1 MAKRIIKIDMNRVE
15 GDLEIKL
22 EVDDHTVTDA
32 WCVGTMYRGY
42 EQILVGRDP
51 KDALVITPRICGICS
66 TSQLYA
72 ATSALE
78 VAFQSMLAPNG
89 TRIRNLCLMAEA
101 VMSDARHTFLM
112 FAPDFCNPSYRG
124 QPFYDEALELFEPPF
139 KGRVAREAVHHSKQ
153 ILGIVIAFGGQW
165 PHATYM
171 MPGGVT
177 CPLTSESLAACLTA
191 IDTYTEWY
199 EQTVLGCR
207 TDQWLNLL
215 TMDDFFAWLDESEAH
230 RRSAVGVFTRF
241 GRAVGLHQT
250 GRGAPHLLSAGCYY
264 DPERW
269 QRPFTDRQCLQP
281 AGFYDGQARRIE
293 QFDQRHVAE
302 HVRYSWYVDYGGGRH
317 PSEGETRPDYQ
328 PDDDRYTYA
337 KAPRYNNQVVQLG
350 PLSDLVI
357 AKDPLLT
364 SFFQAEGANT
374 WLRQFTRLHRPVPL
388 LQQMRRT
395 IIELQQ
401 HFDEPTFIKSAPEAE
416 GEGCGL
422 INASRG
428 SLGHWVKIKNGR
440 IANYQVITPTSWNGS
455 PRDSSGRRGHWE
467 ESFIGLEIKDLDN
480 PIELCHVVRSHDACL
495 VCTVHF
501 VKSGKRRT
509 FLA

>member
-1 MAKRIIKIDMNRVE
+1 MAKQIIKMDLNRVE

-32 WCVGTMYRGY
+32 WCVGTMYRGF
-42 EQILVGRDP
+42 EQILVGRAP
-51 KDALVITPRICGICS
+51 TDALVITPRICGICS

-78 VAFQSMLAPNG
+78 VAFQTPLAPNA

-112 FAPDFCNPSYRG
+112 FAPDFCNPAYRG
-124 QPFYDEALELFEPPF
+124 QPLYGEALELFEPPF
-139 KGRVAREAVHHSKQ
+139 KGRVARETVYHSKQ

-177 CPLTSESLAACLTA
+177 CPLTEESLAACLAA
-191 IDTYTEWY
+191 IDDYTQWY

-207 TDQWLNLL
+207 CERWLGLN
-215 TMDDFFAWLDESEAH
+215 TMADFFAWLDETEAH
-230 RRSAVGVFTRF
+230 RHSAVGVFARF
-241 GRAVGLHQT
+241 GRALGLHQT
-250 GRGAPHLLSAGCYY
+250 GQGTPHLLSTGCYY
-264 DPERW
+264 DPENW
-269 QRPFTDRQCLQP
+269 QPPFTARQCLQP
-281 AGFYDGQARRIE
+281 AGFYDGETDRIE
-293 QFDQRHVAE
+293 SFDQRQVAE
-302 HVRYSWYVDYGGGRH
+302 HVRYSWYADYGGGRH
-317 PSEGETRPDYQ
+317 PWEGETQPDYQ
-328 PDDDRYTYA
+328 PDGDRYTYA
-337 KAPRYNNQVVQLG
+337 KAPRYQDQVVQLG

-357 AKDPLLT
+357 AGDRLLT

-374 WLRQFTRLHRPVPL
+374 WLRQFTRFHRPVSL

-395 IIELQQ
+395 VIELQQ
-401 HFDEPTFIKSAPEAE
+401 HFDEPTFIKSALGAE

-428 SLGHWVKIKNGR
+428 SLGHWVKIKDGR

-455 PRDSSGRRGHWE
+455 PRDSANRRGHWE

-501 VKSGKRRT
+501 VKGGRKRT
-509 FLA
+509 FLV

>member
-1 MAKRIIKIDMNRVE
+1 MDMNRVE
-15 GDLEIKL
+15 GDLEIKI
-22 EVDDHTVTDA
+22 EVDGNTVTDA

-78 VAFQSMLAPNG
+78 VAFQSPLAPNG

-112 FAPDFCNPSYRG
+112 FAPDFCNPAYRSH
-124 QPFYDEALELFEPPF
+124 PLYTEALDLFEPPF
-139 KGRVAREAVHHSKQ
+139 KGRIARETVHHSKQ
-153 ILGIVIAFGGQW
+153 ILGVVIAFGGQW
-165 PHATYM
+165 PYATYM
-171 MPGGVT
+171 VPGGVT
-177 CPLTSESLAACLTA
+177 CRLTPESLATCLTA
-191 IDTYTEWY
+191 IDTYVHWY
-199 EQTVLGCR
+199 EQTVLGCHFER
-207 TDQWLNLL
+207 WLRIG
-215 TMDDFFAWLDESEAH
+215 TMADFFAWLDENEAH
-230 RRSAVGVFTRF
+230 QRSAVGVFTRF
-241 GRAVGLHQT
+241 GRSLGLHQT
-250 GRGAPHLLSAGCYY
+250 GRGTPNLLSAGCYY

-269 QRPFTDRQCLQP
+269 QPPFTDRQCLEP
-281 AGFYDGQARRIE
+281 AGFYDGQKDRIE
-293 QFDQRHVAE
+293 PFDQRQIAE
-302 HVRYSWYVDYGGGRH
+302 HVRYSWFIDYIDGRH
-317 PSEGETRPDYQ
+317 PWEGETQPDYQ
-328 PDDDRYTYA
+328 PDGDRYTYA
-337 KAPRYNNQVVQLG
+337 KAPRYQNRVAQLG
-350 PLSDLVI
+350 PLAELVI
-357 AKDPLLT
+357 AGDPLLT

-374 WLRQFTRLHRPVPL
+374 WLRQFTRLSRPVSL

-395 IIELQQ
+395 ITELQQ
-401 HFDEPTFIKSAPEAE
+401 QLNEPTFIKSAPESE

-428 SLGHWVKIKNGR
+428 SLGHWVKIKNGK

-455 PRDSSGRRGHWE
+455 PRDSAGRRGHWE

-480 PIELCHVVRSHDACL
+480 PIELCHIVRSHDACL

-501 VKSGKRRT
+501 VKSGKKRT
-509 FLA
+509 FLV

>member
-1 MAKRIIKIDMNRVE
+1 MDMNRVE

-22 EVDDHTVTDA
+22 EVDGHTVTDA

-42 EQILVGRDP
+42 EQILIGRDP

-66 TSQLYA
+66 TSQLSA

-78 VAFQSMLAPNG
+78 VAFQSPLAPNG

-101 VMSDARHTFLM
+101 VMSDARHTFLL
-112 FAPDFCNPSYRG
+112 FAPDFCNQAYRD
-124 QPFYDEALELFEPPF
+124 QPFYEEALELFEPPF
-139 KGRVAREAVHHSKQ
+139 QGRVAREAVQHSKQ

-171 MPGGVT
+171 MPGGVC
-177 CPLTSESLAACLTA
+177 CPLTAESLAVCLTA
-191 IDTYTEWY
+191 IDTYTHWY
-199 EQTVLGCR
+199 EETVLGCR
-207 TDQWLNLL
+207 FEKWLELG
-215 TMDDFFAWLDESEAH
+215 TIADFFAWLDEDEAH
-230 RRSAVGVFTRF
+230 WRSAVGAFTRF
-241 GRAVGLHQT
+241 GRSLGLHQT
-250 GRGAPHLLSAGCYY
+250 GLGTPHLLTTGCYY

-269 QRPFTDRQCLQP
+269 HRPFTSRECLQP
-281 AGFYDGQARRIE
+281 AGFYNGETRQTE
-293 QFDQRHVAE
+293 EFDQRQIDE

-317 PSEGETRPDYQ
+317 PRDGETRPDYK
-328 PDDDRYTYA
+328 PDDDRYTFA
-337 KAPRYNNQVVQLG
+337 KAPRYQDRVVQLG

-357 AKDPLLT
+357 AGDPLLT

-374 WLRQFTRLHRPVPL
+374 WLRQFARLHRPVSL
-388 LQQMRRT
+388 LQQMRQT
-395 IIELQQ
+395 IMQLQQ

-416 GEGCGL
+416 GEGYGL

-428 SLGHWVKIKNGR
+428 SLGHWVTIKNGK

-455 PRDSSGRRGHWE
+455 PRDSLGRRGHWE

-495 VCTVHF
+495 VCTVHL
-501 VKSGKRRT
+501 VKSGKKKT
-509 FLA
+509 FLV

>member
-1 MAKRIIKIDMNRVE
+1 MAKQIIKIDMNRVE

-22 EVDDHTVTDA
+22 EVDGHTVTDA

-78 VAFQSMLAPNG
+78 VAFQSPLAPNG

-112 FAPDFCNPSYRG
+112 FAPDFCNQAYRG
-124 QPFYDEALELFEPPF
+124 QPLYDEALELFEPPF

-171 MPGGVT
+171 VPGGVT
-177 CPLTSESLAACLTA
+177 CPLTAESLAACLTA
-191 IDTYTEWY
+191 IDTYTQWY

-207 TDQWLNLL
+207 TEQWLALS
-215 TMDDFFAWLDESEAH
+215 TMADFFAWLDENEAH
-230 RRSAVGVFTRF
+230 RQSAVGVFSRF
-241 GRAVGLHQT
+241 GRALGLHQT
-250 GRGAPHLLSAGCYY
+250 GQGTPHLLSAGCYY
-264 DPERW
+264 DPEGW
-269 QRPFTDRQCLQP
+269 HTPFTSRQCLQP
-281 AGFYDGQARRIE
+281 AGFYKGQAGQIE
-293 QFDQRHVAE
+293 QFDQRQVAE

-317 PSEGETRPDYQ
+317 PSDGETRPDYQ

-337 KAPRYNNQVVQLG
+337 KAPRYKNQVVQLG

-357 AKDPLLT
+357 AGDPLLT

-374 WLRQFTRLHRPVPL
+374 WLRQFTRLHRPVSL

-401 HFDEPTFIKSAPEAE
+401 HFDEPTFIKSATEAE

-428 SLGHWVKIKNGR
+428 SLGHWVKIKNGK

-501 VKSGKRRT
+501 VKSGKKRT
-509 FLA
+509 FLV

>member
-1 MAKRIIKIDMNRVE
+1 MAKRIIKMDMNRIE
-15 GDLEIKL
+15 GDLEIKI
-22 EVDDHTVTDA
+22 EVDGNTVTDA

-78 VAFQSMLAPNG
+78 VAFGSPLAPNG

-112 FAPDFCNPSYRG
+112 FAPDFCNPAYRG
-124 QPFYDEALELFEPPF
+124 HALYREALELFEPPF
-139 KGRVAREAVHHSKQ
+139 KGRVARETVHHSKQ
-153 ILGIVIAFGGQW
+153 ILGVVIAFGGQW

-177 CPLTSESLAACLTA
+177 CRLTREGLAACLSA
-191 IDTYTEWY
+191 IDTYADWY
-199 EQTVLGCR
+199 EQTVLGCHFER
-207 TDQWLNLL
+207 WLRIF
-215 TMDDFFAWLDESEAH
+215 TMADFFAWLDETEAH
-230 RRSAVGVFTRF
+230 LRSAVGVFTRF
-241 GRAVGLHQT
+241 GRALGLHQT
-250 GRGAPHLLSAGCYY
+250 GKGTPNLLSTGCYY

-269 QRPFTDRQCLQP
+269 QPPFTDRQCLEP
-281 AGFYDGQARRIE
+281 AGFYDGQKHQIE
-293 QFDQRHVAE
+293 PFDQRQIAE
-302 HVRYSWYVDYGGGRH
+302 HVRYSWFIDYGDGRH
-317 PSEGETRPDYQ
+317 PWDGETQPDYQ
-328 PDDDRYTYA
+328 PDGDRYTYA
-337 KAPRYNNQVVQLG
+337 KAPRYQNQVAQLG
-350 PLSDLVI
+350 PLADLVI
-357 AKDPLLT
+357 AGDPLIT

-374 WLRQFTRLHRPVPL
+374 WLRQFTRLSRPVSL

-401 HFDEPTFIKSAPEAE
+401 QLDEPTFIKSAPEIE

-428 SLGHWVKIKNGR
+428 SLGHWVKIKNGK

-455 PRDSSGRRGHWE
+455 PRDSTGRRGHWE

-480 PIELCHVVRSHDACL
+480 PIELCHIVRSHDACL

-501 VKSGKRRT
+501 VKSGKKRT
-509 FLA
+509 FLV

>member
-1 MAKRIIKIDMNRVE
+1 MAKRIIKMDMNRVE
-15 GDLEIKL
+15 GDLEIKI
-22 EVDDHTVTDA
+22 EVDGNTVTDA

-78 VAFQSMLAPNG
+78 VAFQSPLAPNG

-112 FAPDFCNPSYRG
+112 FAPDFCNPAYRSH
-124 QPFYDEALELFEPPF
+124 PLYTEALDLFEPPF
-139 KGRVAREAVHHSKQ
+139 KGRIARETVHHSKQ
-153 ILGIVIAFGGQW
+153 ILGVVIAFGGQW

-171 MPGGVT
+171 VPGGVT
-177 CPLTSESLAACLTA
+177 CRLTPESLATCLTA
-191 IDTYTEWY
+191 IDTYVHWY
-199 EQTVLGCR
+199 EQTVLGCHFER
-207 TDQWLNLL
+207 WLRIG
-215 TMDDFFAWLDESEAH
+215 TMADFFAWLDENEAH
-230 RRSAVGVFTRF
+230 QRSAVGVFTRF
-241 GRAVGLHQT
+241 GRSLGLHQT
-250 GRGAPHLLSAGCYY
+250 GRGTPNLLSAGCYY

-269 QRPFTDRQCLQP
+269 QPPFTDRQCLEP
-281 AGFYDGQARRIE
+281 AGFYDGQKDRIE
-293 QFDQRHVAE
+293 PFDQRQIAE
-302 HVRYSWYVDYGGGRH
+302 HVRYSWFIDYIDGRH
-317 PSEGETRPDYQ
+317 PWEGETQPDYQ
-328 PDDDRYTYA
+328 PDGDRYTYA
-337 KAPRYNNQVVQLG
+337 KAPRYQNRVAQLG
-350 PLSDLVI
+350 PLAELVI
-357 AKDPLLT
+357 AGDPLLT

-374 WLRQFTRLHRPVPL
+374 WLRQFTRLSRPVSL

-395 IIELQQ
+395 ITELQQ
-401 HFDEPTFIKSAPEAE
+401 QLNEPTFIKSAPESE

-428 SLGHWVKIKNGR
+428 SLGHWVKIKNGK

-455 PRDSSGRRGHWE
+455 PRDSAGRRGHWE

-480 PIELCHVVRSHDACL
+480 PIELCHIVRSHDACL

-501 VKSGKRRT
+501 VKSGKKRT
-509 FLA
+509 FLV